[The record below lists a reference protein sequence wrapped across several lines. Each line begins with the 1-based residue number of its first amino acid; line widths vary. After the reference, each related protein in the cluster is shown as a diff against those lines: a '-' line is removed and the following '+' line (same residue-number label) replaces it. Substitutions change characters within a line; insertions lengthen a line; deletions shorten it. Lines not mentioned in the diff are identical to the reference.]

1 MEKGEKGWMSKKGL
15 KKIICDIGIGNN
27 MISSAIWR

>member
-1 MEKGEKGWMSKKGL
+1 MEKGEKGWMSMSGL
-15 KKIICDIGIGNN
+15 KKIIYDISIGNN